1 MTTSNVTSAPVKTNW
16 SELKGKLRAKF
27 TALTEADLNFEESKK
42 DEMLTS
48 IEKKVGK
55 SKEELAAI
63 ILAF

>member
-1 MTTSNVTSAPVKTNW
+1 MTMANTATAPVKTNW
-16 SELKGKLRAKF
+16 SELKEKLRAKF
-27 TALTEADLNFEESKK
+27 TILTEADLNFEESKK

-63 ILAF
+63 ITAL